1 MTRTLLLAALA
12 ALATGASAQTMKSVA
27 GTYSA
32 VSVPAYGDKPQG
44 QLILTADG
52 YYVQLIRRAGLKPI
66 AAGARTKGTPEEN
79 QAVVHGSNAHF
90 GRYTIDDGGKAITF
104 IVETATFPNW
114 DGKPQKRPLK
124 VSGDTLTYTVAAPSG
139 GGKPGEVVWRRRK

>member
-124 VSGDTLTYTVAAPSG
+124 VSGDVLSYEVAAPSG
-139 GGKPGEVVWRRRK
+139 GGKPGEVTWRRRK